1 MTNIEFLSIQVEL
14 QEKVLGRWLP
24 CQVGGKFI
32 AERTHIKTPHKK
44 IRSEVRTYSTG
55 MYHMEHMDYMF
66 LCPQGDTVY
75 TDNRKVRGYSPVQT
89 FTKPLVMR
97 VENMYS

>member
-32 AERTHIKTPHKK
+32 AERTHIKTPDKK
-44 IRSEVRTYSTG
+44 YALKSECIHQGCTILKIWSLCSCAPKGILYIQIIESREGVR
-55 MYHMEHMDYMF
+55 
-66 LCPQGDTVY
+66 CNIAQ
-75 TDNRKVRGYSPVQT
+75 K
-89 FTKPLVMR
+89 
-97 VENMYS
+97 

>member
-44 IRSEVRTYSTG
+44 IRSEVRRIQ
-55 MYHMEHMDYMF
+55 
-66 LCPQGDTVY
+66 QGCTIWNTWIICSCALKGVLY
-75 TDNRKVRGYSPVQT
+75 IQIIQS
-89 FTKPLVMR
+89 
-97 VENMYS
+97 